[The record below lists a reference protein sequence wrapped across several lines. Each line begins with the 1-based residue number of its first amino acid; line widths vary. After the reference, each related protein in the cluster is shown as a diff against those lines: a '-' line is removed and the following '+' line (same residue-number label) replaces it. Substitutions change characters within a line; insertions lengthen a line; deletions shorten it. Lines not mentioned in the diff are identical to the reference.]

1 MMLQV
6 TKRSHQS
13 SPAKPQTS
21 ANIPQQHSVS
31 GNSEQD
37 SNLGERQDDV
47 NTKGSATQS
56 RVPENHS
63 PQHPCTVPENSLC
76 SQSADNSSPLQKTE
90 RTNAAFRKTT
100 NASKR
105 LLAPSFFA
113 KKS

>member
-13 SPAKPQTS
+13 SPAKPQKS

-31 GNSEQD
+31 GTSEQD

-47 NTKGSATQS
+47 DTKGSATQS
-56 RVPENHS
+56 RVPDNHS

-105 LLAPSFFA
+105 LLAPSFFS